1 MTPYIITLLEYL
13 TVEDLDRWNVT
24 ELLEE
29 LFSRSLHD

>member
-1 MTPYIITLLEYL
+1 MKPYIIALLEYP

-29 LFSRSLHD
+29 LFDRSLHR